1 MNNMKNQ
8 DVKPLRD
15 VAQSVGNFIRHW
27 GFRRIHGE
35 IWALL
40 YLSKTPMSCTQL
52 VQLLDVSKALV
63 SPALKELQAEGL
75 IDESISENAKVKRYV
90 AIEDVGSV
98 IRRVVKTRES
108 KMIDEAQNAFQKL
121 NRESNHDL
129 NSFVNPERA
138 LLMGRMIETAQLG
151 VAFILGTENLWS

>member
-98 IRRVVKTRES
+98 IRS